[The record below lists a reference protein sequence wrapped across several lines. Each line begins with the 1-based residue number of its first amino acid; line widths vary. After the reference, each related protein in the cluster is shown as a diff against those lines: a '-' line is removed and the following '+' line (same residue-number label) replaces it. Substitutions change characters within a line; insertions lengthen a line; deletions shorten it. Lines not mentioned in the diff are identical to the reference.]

1 MGTSADATPE
11 IRAALDTAR
20 RLHCPREGEERT
32 DEERRQKKRLPF
44 ASEVRLYLIGAGGRV
59 QCSFAARARDVGQD
73 GMAIECSHLMYD
85 DTRAWVEFD
94 HPDGSTLHFFATVR
108 YCVHENL
115 TTHRV
120 GLAFRQAPDDVEA
133 LAA

>member
-1 MGTSADATPE
+1 MGTSANATSE
-11 IRAALDTAR
+11 IKAALDTAR
-20 RLHCPREGEERT
+20 RRHCPREGEELT
-32 DEERRQKKRLPF
+32 GAERRETQRLPF
-44 ASEVRLYLIGAGGRV
+44 ESDVRLYLIGAGGRV

-73 GMAIECSHLMYD
+73 GMAVECSHLMYD
-85 DTRAWVEFD
+85 DTRVWVEFD
-94 HPDGSTLHFFATVR
+94 HPDGTAIHFFATVR

-120 GLAFRQAPDDVEA
+120 GLSFEQAPDNVEA